1 MFIKKFLKKIL
12 GRIRG
17 ESDINKLKKMGMK
30 VGSNFNCAGKCTFDY
45 SHCFLISIGDN
56 VTFSARVHILAH
68 DASTRRELGY
78 TKIGLVTIG
87 SNVFVGEN
95 TTILPGVSV
104 CDNVIIGANS
114 LVSKSLDANGVYAG
128 CPARFICS
136 YKDYMDKNQNLMND
150 KNMFDESYTLR
161 GNISEDKKKEMI

>member
-1 MFIKKFLKKIL
+1 
-12 GRIRG
+12 
-17 ESDINKLKKMGMK
+17 MGMR
-30 VGSNFNCAGKCTFDY
+30 VGNNFSCAGKCTFDY

-104 CDNVIIGANS
+104 GDNVIIGANS
-114 LVSKSLDANGVYAG
+114 LVSKSLDANGVYGG
-128 CPARFICS
+128 CPARLICS
-136 YKDYMDKNQNLMND
+136 YDDYMNKCRNLMND

-161 GNISEDKKKEMI
+161 GNISEDKKKEMIETLKIGVGFVK